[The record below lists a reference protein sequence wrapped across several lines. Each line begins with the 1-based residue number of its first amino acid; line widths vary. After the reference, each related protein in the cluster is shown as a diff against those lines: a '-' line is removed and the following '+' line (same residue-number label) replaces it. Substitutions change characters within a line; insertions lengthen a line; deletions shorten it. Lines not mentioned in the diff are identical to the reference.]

1 MICSSLSFGT
11 TRMASTLF
19 FRRSIPSWAFLAL
32 TLPSNVNGFVTTA
45 MVSAP
50 SSLAHCAATGA
61 APVPVPPPIPQVTNT
76 ISAPCSAAVI
86 SSELSSAAFAPTS
99 GLPPQP
105 SPFVSFSPICI
116 VVAASDLFKTWVS
129 VLTAI
134 NSTPLTWAS
143 IMRLT
148 ALFPP
153 PPTPITLM
161 FAISD
166 CSMFAPPSGYFASC
180 M

>member
-19 FRRSIPSWAFLAL
+19 FRRSIPSCAFLAL

-61 APVPVPPPIPQVTNT
+61 APVPVPPPMPAVTKT
-76 ISAPCSAAVI
+76 MSAPASALER
-86 SSELSSAAFAPTS
+86 SSLDSSAACSPTS
-99 GLPPQP
+99 GFAPAPRPL
-105 SPFVSFSPICI
+105 VSFSPIWI
-116 VVAASDLFKTWVS
+116 LLSASDLYKTWVS